1 MTFATTLSPVGGI
14 RTCPLPPKTARTE
27 QLSTTARDQSI
38 RLKRQ
43 SQSNSAKWINCQMPD
58 SCQSRRRLQHV
69 MPEPQPNSF
78 GNISQGIPLRRTNR
92 MPLRQAR
99 SGRRGRPP
107 CGLGFGNGKRGSITS
122 HKPLGTSAAVITV
135 LHDARRSDCPS
146 SRSKAERINDG
157 ARYTVRAAASLCLAT
172 EMMSSSMHP
181 DRSRGI

>member
-58 SCQSRRRLQHV
+58 SCQSRRRLQQV

-92 MPLRQAR
+92 IPLRQAR
-99 SGRRGRPP
+99 SGGRGRPP
-107 CGLGFGNGKRGSITS
+107 LSLGFGGSTRGSIKSTTRQE
-122 HKPLGTSAAVITV
+122 PAQQ
-135 LHDARRSDCPS
+135 P
-146 SRSKAERINDG
+146 
-157 ARYTVRAAASLCLAT
+157 
-172 EMMSSSMHP
+172 
-181 DRSRGI
+181 